1 MQKKF
6 VANKGLLI
14 NPQGH
19 VLFVRDAGAADHT
32 NTKGDWD
39 LPGGRMEENES
50 PFEGLVRELLEE
62 VGVVIAPEQARVF
75 HASLWGVGGNIVQEP
90 IIGIFYI
97 IPVYDQKIVLSEEHS
112 EYLWVDPRQELPIS
126 LKPIAK
132 QVLDA
137 YRRTEG
143 VVTASDEAI
152 KGREGF
158 GLIQLFTGNGKG
170 KTTAALGE
178 ALRAHS
184 IGKKVA
190 FVYFDKGGETHYS
203 ERKVLDQLGIL
214 YIATGRD
221 RIDPVTGRFD
231 FSIQDIDKQDA
242 ARGLAETERLFNELY
257 DLVVMD
263 EINST
268 VSLGI
273 LDEQAVLN
281 LISKKPNMT
290 ELVLTGRNAPDSFL
304 KKAHLVTEMR
314 LGKHYFYSGV
324 PAREGLDY

>member
-1 MQKKF
+1 MQKKY

-39 LPGGRMEENES
+39 LPGGRMEENET
-50 PFEGLVRELLEE
+50 PLEGLVRELKEE
-62 VGVVIAPEQARVF
+62 VGVTITPEQARVF
-75 HASLWGVGGNIVQEP
+75 HASLWGVGGNVVQDP

-97 IPVYDQKIVLSEEHS
+97 VPVYDQKIILSEEHS

-143 VVTASDEAI
+143 IVTAVDEAI

-158 GLIQLFTGNGKG
+158 GLVQVFTGNGKG

-178 ALRAHS
+178 ALRAHAV
-184 IGKKVA
+184 GKKVA
-190 FVYFDKGGETHYS
+190 FVYFDKGGTHYC
-203 ERKVLDQLGIL
+203 ERTILDQLAIPF
-214 YIATGRD
+214 IATGRD
-221 RIDPVTGRFD
+221 RIDPVSGRFD
-231 FSIQDIDKQDA
+231 FSIQDVDKQEA
-242 ARGLAETERLFNELY
+242 ERGLEEAERFVREGY
-257 DLVVMD
+257 DVVVLD
-263 EINST
+263 EVSSS
-268 VSLGI
+268 VSLGM
-273 LDEQAVLN
+273 LAEQDVLH
-281 LISKKPNMT
+281 LIASKPDKT
-290 ELVLTGRNAPDSFL
+290 ELVLTGRGAPESFL
-304 KKAHLVTEMR
+304 QKAHLVTEMR
-314 LGKHYFYSGV
+314 LRKHYFYSGV
-324 PAREGLDY
+324 PAREGLDF